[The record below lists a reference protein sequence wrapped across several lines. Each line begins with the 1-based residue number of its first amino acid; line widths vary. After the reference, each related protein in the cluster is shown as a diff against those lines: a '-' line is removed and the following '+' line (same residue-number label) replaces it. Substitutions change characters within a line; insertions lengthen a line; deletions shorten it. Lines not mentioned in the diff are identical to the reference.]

1 MKGVLFRQE
10 QMLGKLMEKALTGD
24 PDAVKAFQ
32 EYKNALHESELRYK
46 LFGV

>member
-1 MKGVLFRQE
+1 MASYSASTARTEKP
-10 QMLGKLMEKALTGD
+10 KEKAETGD

-32 EYKNALHESELRYK
+32 EYKSALHESELRYK